1 MSADQAYVCLSGSWL
16 ACPCSLLHIAESA
29 HGESP
34 GEERLHGRPF
44 DQAIQAKPYADEETL
59 GERLEFPWYI
69 GVQNGRRVDRVKD
82 AMAGDRFLQGSSGMC
97 RIPRAGI
104 GDPLTPARMP
114 RAMLGN
120 PAWTVEREVPSG
132 SLVTCGRTMRG
143 GQCRQTRQVI
153 DTDRLEDRWDF

>member
-1 MSADQAYVCLSGSWL
+1 MPNG
-16 ACPCSLLHIAESA
+16 
-29 HGESP
+29 
-34 GEERLHGRPF
+34 
-44 DQAIQAKPYADEETL
+44 DEETL
-59 GERLEFPWYI
+59 EEPLQFPCSI

-82 AMAGDRFLQGSSGMC
+82 AMAGDRFLQGFGMC
-97 RIPRAGI
+97 RIPWAGI
-104 GDPLTPARMP
+104 GDPLRPARMP

-153 DTDRLEDRWDF
+153 DTDRLEARWDV